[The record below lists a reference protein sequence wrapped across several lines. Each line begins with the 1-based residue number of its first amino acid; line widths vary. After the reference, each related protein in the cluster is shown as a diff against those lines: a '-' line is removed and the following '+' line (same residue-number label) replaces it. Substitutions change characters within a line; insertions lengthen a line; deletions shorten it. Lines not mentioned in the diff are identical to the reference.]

1 MGKHKKIKAVDPF
14 YFGNRKQPQN
24 RNTKVVNQAPK
35 NTDVQEVPRRLREL
49 MQWKQQGGKGGR
61 SKKGAVKTES
71 TEQQKGKSIKV
82 GASTEGFPV
91 QRVGA
96 DEPVDGRPVEK
107 VPDFTQKPWESE
119 KRFVE
124 RMHMATQVAYE
135 KAKWMPDIDPLKEE
149 EKKQKAK
156 TKQHVN
162 KKKEKL
168 KAKRKE
174 KAEEEEEQR
183 RFTDH
188 VQFGEVVSQPPE
200 LTARPRKAG
209 KNDKPGKKTLLLNS
223 LLSSKGKTDTTK
235 SSKQSRKR
243 KNKSAAEQRMLDA
256 ERERVIQAYR
266 TAKKAKLSGMS
277 PPPAKKIIIGDL

>member
-61 SKKGAVKTES
+61 SKKGAAKTES
-71 TEQQKGKSIKV
+71 TEQQKRKSIKV
-82 GASTEGFPV
+82 GASTDSFST
-91 QRVGA
+91 QRVGP
-96 DEPVDGRPVEK
+96 DEPVEGRPVEK

-124 RMHMATQVAYE
+124 RMHMATQ
-135 KAKWMPDIDPLKEE
+135 
-149 EKKQKAK
+149 
-156 TKQHVN
+156 
-162 KKKEKL
+162 
-168 KAKRKE
+168 
-174 KAEEEEEQR
+174 
-183 RFTDH
+183 
-188 VQFGEVVSQPPE
+188 FGEVVSQPPE

-209 KNDKPGKKTLLLNS
+209 TNNKPGKKTLLLNS
-223 LLSSKGKTDTTK
+223 LLSSKSKTASTT

-266 TAKKAKLSGMS
+266 TAKKAKLTGMS
-277 PPPAKKIIIGDL
+277 PPPMKKIIIGDL